1 MQRYTEILKIHKQNQ
16 MVTNIETLSTKHLVV
31 TKVSMMQTLKNPVCN
46 PIYQPVQATIN
57 QITNELKRRAYA
69 SSTR

>member
-1 MQRYTEILKIHKQNQ
+1 MIH
-16 MVTNIETLSTKHLVV
+16 NIESISTKNLVV

>member
-1 MQRYTEILKIHKQNQ
+1 MIH
-16 MVTNIETLSTKHLVV
+16 NIESISTKNLVV

-57 QITNELKRRAYA
+57 QITNELKRRSYA